1 MAQKF
6 CILVY
11 CQDLSLSPVSDS
23 YRYESIG
30 IKTQDKL
37 SNFDTSVIIPQYL
50 PTVYNTPSNILGVA
64 QKTQENKVISFAPT
78 YEDLSNDEEFFLVSE
93 GLPLWQ
99 VVSFI
104 SKHFKENIIVYD
116 DIKDRPIFATIQGA
130 KLKTCLNVLSWLT
143 NSEYIQKD
151 NIYYFGSNS
160 SQILVLPSTDINQS
174 VETIFTNVKAKQIE
188 DKLVIVGNQKD
199 VAKIKDS
206 YNQILDRSYCIVH
219 LYAFSVSYED
229 DLKLGVDIDRYVRY
243 TFSWENMISNQFNP
257 IQTMAVG
264 LKASV
269 VANDDLTNVQSFIDT
284 DIGLLSGKELL
295 FQDGLDWDRPIY
307 SQSQYGEQSQVISG
321 YSTQHTGIILK
332 IKAYN
337 DGSGQWFINF
347 GIENSRAESDLKR
360 RLTTLQTVSKLSKES
375 PVQMLAK
382 LEAGEQK
389 EQITKGV
396 PFLEDIPLLGYF
408 FRITQ
413 EVTTKKNLYF
423 ILTLKPTDEIPKD
436 SYDENGLFD
445 LNRVRNGM
453 QKAEQVINPLS

>member
-1 MAQKF
+1 MGLEFQTQV
-6 CILVY
+6 L
-11 CQDLSLSPVSDS
+11 CQDLSLSPVSDT
-23 YRYESIG
+23 YRYDSIG

-50 PTVYNTPSNILGVA
+50 PTVYNTPSNIFQA
-64 QKTQENKVISFAPT
+64 SQTIEENKYTEHIAT
-78 YEDLSNDEEFFLVSE
+78 YEDLSTDEEFFLVSE

-99 VVSFI
+99 VVFFI
-104 SKHFKENIIVYD
+104 SKYFKENIIVYD

-130 KLKTCLNVLSWLT
+130 KMKTCLNVLSWLT

-151 NIYYFGSNS
+151 DIVYFGSNS

-321 YSTQHTGIILK
+321 YSTQHTGIILR

-360 RLTTLQTVSKLSKES
+360 RLTTLQTVSKLSKQN

-382 LEAGEQK
+382 LEAGERK
-389 EQITKGV
+389 EEVTKGV
-396 PFLEDIPLLGYF
+396 PFLEDIPLLGYC
-408 FRITQ
+408 FRITE

-423 ILTLKPTDEIPKD
+423 ILSLKPTDEIPQD
-436 SYDENGLFD
+436 SFNENGLFD
-445 LNRVRNGM
+445 LNRVREDL
-453 QKAEQVINPLS
+453 QQAEQIINPLS